1 MQDRCE
7 VITIFSVI
15 LNLEDNPSSEY
26 VTVVEPGVDFLESTF
41 EHGGEFNILSVEPL
55 VRCRECKHRPVKSP
69 DKKGRLWIT
78 APRIDNEDCL
88 SAFVPT
94 VGEFDLTCP
103 YLCDDPYY
111 NRMPDDNYYCSR
123 GERKDYAVY

>member
-15 LNLEDNPSSEY
+15 LNLEDTASSAYAVVADSFADGEEILENVQEY
-26 VTVVEPGVDFLESTF
+26 E
-41 EHGGEFNILSVEPL
+41 ILSVEPL
-55 VRCRECKHRPVKSP
+55 VRCHECKHRPVKVP
-69 DKKGRLWIT
+69 DKKGCLWIT

-123 GERKDYAVY
+123 GERKDAAD